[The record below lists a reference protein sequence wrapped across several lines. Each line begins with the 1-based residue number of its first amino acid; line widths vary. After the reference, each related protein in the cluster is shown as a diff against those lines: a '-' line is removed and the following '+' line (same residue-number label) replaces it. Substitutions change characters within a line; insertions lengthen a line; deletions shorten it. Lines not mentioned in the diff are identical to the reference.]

1 MLKGVESLYLVSV
14 LNYVFDLSDS
24 KNVVKDKTMQFLK
37 DAFPDFNTESI
48 LDYFFEDS
56 DSTNEL
62 IQEYENKIHRYEY
75 EQAMRGSGMFGF

>member
-1 MLKGVESLYLVSV
+1 MSLDCVWLLNRRGGLLKCAASLYLVSV

-24 KNVVKDKTMQFLK
+24 KIVVIDKTMQFLQ

-62 IQEYENKIHRYEY
+62 IQEYEDKAHR
-75 EQAMRGSGMFGF
+75 